1 WDGNA
6 FQAQPLDLA
15 PGSTPAIGW
24 EGSNFTGTAGVNEV
38 PPVNL
43 EPGLPNLVVYLDL
56 NGNGKPDPNEPMT
69 TTDADGK
76 YSFENLAPGT
86 YTVAMEGQSGFQVTR
101 PDTGAYTVTVQ
112 SDHVA
117 SGLDFGVTAIT
128 SAERGPRFM
137 SVPPSHTAVGQTY

>member
-1 WDGNA
+1 
-6 FQAQPLDLA
+6 
-15 PGSTPAIGW
+15 
-24 EGSNFTGTAGVNEV
+24 
-38 PPVNL
+38 
-43 EPGLPNLVVYLDL
+43 
-56 NGNGKPDPNEPMT
+56 
-69 TTDADGK
+69 
-76 YSFENLAPGT
+76 SFENLAPGT

-137 SVPPSHTAVGQTY
+137 SVPPSHTAVGQTYHYQAAVSNPDGRPLQFDLPLHPLGLAI